1 MKPHNNLIAWQR
13 SMDLV
18 VLIYDATK
26 TFPKEETYGL
36 ISQLRR
42 AAISVPSNIAEG
54 ACDRTKNQ
62 FRNFLTI
69 AIGSLNEL
77 NTQLELSYRI
87 GYLST
92 ETHDR
97 LQRSVDD
104 CLAVVYGLRRS
115 IANGKPL
122 TAHR

>member
-1 MKPHNNLIAWQR
+1 
-13 SMDLV
+13 MDLV

-26 TFPKEETYGL
+26 TFPKEETYEL

-42 AAISVPSNIAEG
+42 AAVSVPSNIAEG
-54 ACDRTKNQ
+54 ACDRTKDQ

-69 AIGSLNEL
+69 ATGSLNEI
-77 NTQLELSYRI
+77 NTQLELAYRI

-92 ETHDR
+92 ETHDG
-97 LQRSVDD
+97 LQCSVDD

-115 IANGKPL
+115 IMYGKPL